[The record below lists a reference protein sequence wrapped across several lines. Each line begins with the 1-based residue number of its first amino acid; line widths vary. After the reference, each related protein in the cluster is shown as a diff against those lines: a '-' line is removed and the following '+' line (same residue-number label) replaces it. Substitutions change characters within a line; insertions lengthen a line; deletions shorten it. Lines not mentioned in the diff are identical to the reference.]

1 MAPVASHASAASQP
15 AAQPPLRIFYDR
27 LAVALLGCLAV
38 PTLLIGGVLALV
50 SVVSGWVPLIALL
63 VGLASFSTLRGLA
76 VRDRRRKLLSRLES
90 TRTRAMETG
99 RTPAAEP
106 VRKTAEVFD
115 AQPNSNKRPP
125 RLTVQELRAEAL
137 RIAHKGAPVQRPEGW
152 EPTEVPLPQYVVAN
166 TAKRQAP
173 VPLEAAE
180 ELKASS
186 SATLRAREAA
196 ARLAEATAAAPTGT
210 DADASIATLP
220 VLPASAVVPGADRS
234 PVPAPEAPV
243 GTAPPAASKP
253 SPKPAAGLPAAEAG
267 KDPRAP
273 RTEKAA
279 DRINLDDVMQRR
291 RA

>member
-15 AAQPPLRIFYDR
+15 AAQAPLRIFYDR

-50 SVVSGWVPLIALL
+50 SVVSGWVPLVALL

-76 VRDRRRKLLSRLES
+76 VRDRRRKLLARLDA

-99 RTPAAEP
+99 RTPVNEP
-106 VRKTAEVFD
+106 VKKTAEVFD
-115 AQPNSNKRPP
+115 AQPNSNKRAP

-137 RIAHKGAPVQRPEGW
+137 RIAHKGAAVQRPEGW

-173 VPLEAAE
+173 SPLQAAE
-180 ELKASS
+180 APKASS
-186 SATLRAREAA
+186 NATLRAQEAA
-196 ARLAEATAAAPTGT
+196 ARLAEAAGT
-210 DADASIATLP
+210 ADASADSSIATLP
-220 VLPASAVVPGADRS
+220 VVPATPATPVVPEAEAA
-234 PVPAPEAPV
+234 PAPSAGSAPS
-243 GTAPPAASKP
+243 TAAKSAAEPPAAN
-253 SPKPAAGLPAAEAG
+253 G
-267 KDPRAP
+267 PRTP

>member
-1 MAPVASHASAASQP
+1 MAPVASHASAASQS
-15 AAQPPLRIFYDR
+15 AAQAPLRIFYDR
-27 LAVALLGCLAV
+27 LAVALLGCIAV

-76 VRDRRRKLLSRLES
+76 VRDRRKKLLARLDA
-90 TRTRAMETG
+90 TRTRAMDAG

-106 VRKTAEVFD
+106 VKKTAEVFD
-115 AQPNSNKRPP
+115 AQPNSNRRPP

-137 RIAHKGAPVQRPEGW
+137 RIAHKGAAVQRPEGW

-173 VPLEAAE
+173 APLEAAE
-180 ELKASS
+180 APKASS
-186 SATLRAREAA
+186 NATLRAQEAA
-196 ARLAEATAAAPTGT
+196 ARLAEATGATST
-210 DADASIATLP
+210 ADSSIATLP
-220 VLPASAVVPGADRS
+220 VVPATPVVPEAEDA
-234 PVPAPEAPV
+234 PAAPAPSAGSAPS
-243 GTAPPAASKP
+243 TAPKP
-253 SPKPAAGLPAAEAG
+253 SAEPSAATA
-267 KDPRAP
+267 PRTP

-279 DRINLDDVMQRR
+279 DRMNLDDVMQRR

>member
-1 MAPVASHASAASQP
+1 MAPVASHASAASRS
-15 AAQPPLRIFYDR
+15 AAQAPLRIFYDR

-76 VRDRRRKLLSRLES
+76 VRDRRKKLLARLDA

-99 RTPAAEP
+99 RTPVAEP
-106 VRKTAEVFD
+106 AKKTAEVFD

-137 RIAHKGAPVQRPEGW
+137 RIAHKGSAVQRPEGW

-173 VPLEAAE
+173 APLQAAE
-180 ELKASS
+180 APKASS
-186 SATLRAREAA
+186 NATLRAQEAA
-196 ARLAEATAAAPTGT
+196 ARLAEATGAANAATS
-210 DADASIATLP
+210 ADSSIATLP
-220 VLPASAVVPGADRS
+220 VAPAAPVVP
-234 PVPAPEAPV
+234 EA
-243 GTAPPAASKP
+243 GQAPAASAP
-253 SPKPAAGLPAAEAG
+253 SAGSAPSTAPKPAAEPSAA

>member
-1 MAPVASHASAASQP
+1 MAPVASHASAASRS
-15 AAQPPLRIFYDR
+15 AAQAPLRIFYDR

-76 VRDRRRKLLSRLES
+76 VRDRRKKLLARLDA

-99 RTPAAEP
+99 RTPVAEP
-106 VRKTAEVFD
+106 AKKAAEVFD

-137 RIAHKGAPVQRPEGW
+137 RIAHKGAAVQRPEGW

-173 VPLEAAE
+173 APLQATEAP
-180 ELKASS
+180 KASS
-186 SATLRAREAA
+186 NATLRAQEAA
-196 ARLAEATAAAPTGT
+196 ARLAEATGAANAAT
-210 DADASIATLP
+210 DSSIATLP
-220 VLPASAVVPGADRS
+220 V
-234 PVPAPEAPV
+234 VPATPVVAQADQAPAARAPSA
-243 GTAPPAASKP
+243 GSAPSTAPKT
-253 SPKPAAGLPAAEAG
+253 AAEPSSDNG
-267 KDPRAP
+267 PRAP
-273 RTEKAA
+273 RTEKSA

>member
-1 MAPVASHASAASQP
+1 MAPVASNASAASRP
-15 AAQPPLRIFYDR
+15 AAQAPLRIFYDR

-76 VRDRRRKLLSRLES
+76 VRDRRKKLLARLDA

-99 RTPAAEP
+99 RTPVSEP
-106 VRKTAEVFD
+106 VKKTAVVFD
-115 AQPNSNKRPP
+115 AQPNSNKRAP

-137 RIAHKGAPVQRPEGW
+137 RIAHKGAAVQRPEGW

-173 VPLEAAE
+173 APLEAAE
-180 ELKASS
+180 APQASS
-186 SATLRAREAA
+186 NATLRYQEAA
-196 ARLAEATAAAPTGT
+196 ARLAEATGSANASAS
-210 DADASIATLP
+210 ADSSIATLP
-220 VLPASAVVPGADRS
+220 V
-234 PVPAPEAPV
+234 VPATPV
-243 GTAPPAASKP
+243 V
-253 SPKPAAGLPAAEAG
+253 PAAEATPAAPAPSAG
-267 KDPRAP
+267 SAPSTAPKTAAEASAANGPRAP